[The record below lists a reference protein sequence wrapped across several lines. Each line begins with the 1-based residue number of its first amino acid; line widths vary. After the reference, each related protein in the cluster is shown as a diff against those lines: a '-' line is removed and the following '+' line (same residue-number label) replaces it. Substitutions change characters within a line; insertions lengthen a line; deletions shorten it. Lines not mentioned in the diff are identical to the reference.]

1 MYFVSIST
9 VWTTNS
15 TASPTIPSISKE
27 AMVLYYIVMILT
39 PSRSPRQR
47 SSAVLSRVESSAGRR
62 SLQRRV
68 FPISS
73 LNVATKPRS
82 AARGSRWRSR
92 CVRRRTTTT
101 SSTRSSCRARA
112 TTPASSLSSSVSA
125 GASASTSVCGARSSV
140 DRDGVHGPRLPRR
153 HFVPRLPAPR
163 AAHRLRLP
171 LPAPRSRRAP
181 LQKPH
186 SPW

>member
-27 AMVLYYIVMILT
+27 ATVLPHIIIILT
-39 PSRSPRQR
+39 RSRSPRQR

-62 SLQRRV
+62 SFQRRV
-68 FPISS
+68 FPI
-73 LNVATKPRS
+73 LLWNVATKPRS

-101 SSTRSSCRARA
+101 FSTKSSCRARA

-125 GASASTSVCGARSSV
+125 GASGSTSVCRAGSSV

-153 HFVPRLPAPR
+153 HSVARVPAPR

-171 LPAPRSRRAP
+171 LSAPRARRAP
-181 LQKPH
+181 LQKAH
-186 SPW
+186 SSR